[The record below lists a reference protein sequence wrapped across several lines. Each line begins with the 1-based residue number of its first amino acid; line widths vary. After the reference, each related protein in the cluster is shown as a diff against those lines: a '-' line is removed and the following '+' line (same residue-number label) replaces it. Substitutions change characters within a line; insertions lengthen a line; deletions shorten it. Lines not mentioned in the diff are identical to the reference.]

1 MPKGILLFPMLIFG
15 LIFVSGLLNAIAP
28 RLMWKTFESWKA
40 TKEPSNTYFMA
51 RRISGI
57 IALLIVAGLLLFPY
71 FMSRQ

>member
-15 LIFVSGLLNAIAP
+15 LIFVSGLLNAISP

-57 IALLIVAGLLLFPY
+57 LAMLIVSGLLLFPY